1 MKGRDFEAEKDTM
14 LANCK
19 DRPNVVVFR
28 NLIASLTPE
37 EEKEFD
43 YENFSVDEHIRL
55 CSYLR
60 NDMPE
65 FEKDIND
72 RIDELKT
79 LRQFRNKRLDF
90 EARKAMP
97 VDLVKRYSVLSMHW
111 RLFVLGAVNKS
122 QEDDEIFTEQKFCMM
137 LGAMSRKSMKKE
149 YHFEVL
155 EVIDKAV
162 CLAETGMID

>member
-1 MKGRDFEAEKDTM
+1 MKGRDFEAEKDAM

-19 DRPNVVVFR
+19 DRPNVVTLR

-37 EEKEFD
+37 EQKEFD
-43 YENFSVDEHIRL
+43 YENFSVDEHVRHS
-55 CSYLR
+55 SYLR
-60 NDMPE
+60 NNMPE
-65 FEKDIND
+65 FDKDIQG
-72 RIDELKT
+72 RIDELAT
-79 LRQFRNKRLDF
+79 LRQFRNKRLEF

-97 VDLVKRYSVLSMHW
+97 VDLVKRYSSLPTHW

-122 QEDDEIFTEQKFCMM
+122 QEDDEIFTETKFYTM